1 MLENKQ
7 VVSDLGSTETVRC
20 SDKVVC
26 PGQNVSWYHVRNGKK
41 IESGGRFEL
50 KNLSLKITYVQRDDA
65 GTYECRGVSRRQYL
79 TIYVNGESS
88 LCTFYS

>member
-7 VVSDLGSTETVRC
+7 VVSDSGSTETVRC
-20 SDKVVC
+20 WDEVVD
-26 PGQNVSWYHVRNGKK
+26 PGQNVAWYHVRNGKK
-41 IESGGRFEL
+41 IKSGGRFEL
-50 KNLSLKITYVQRDDA
+50 NGLSLKISNVRLDDA